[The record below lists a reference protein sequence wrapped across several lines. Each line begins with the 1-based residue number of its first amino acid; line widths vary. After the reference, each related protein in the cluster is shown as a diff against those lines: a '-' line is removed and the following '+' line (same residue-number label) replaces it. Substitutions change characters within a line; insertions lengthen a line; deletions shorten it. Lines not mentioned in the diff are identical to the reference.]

1 MNPYSSEL
9 SGLNDGNQE
18 RVDAKP
24 PGLSAGTIIA
34 TIFMLLFG
42 FAGLM
47 GIIGLIGNAVMLA
60 GGNNMMQVP
69 VQTAPD
75 GSTDPSEE
83 TSDMD
88 AEGQGDPQTGTGTKV
103 VMPAMIKPS
112 FANTVSTLALGIFD
126 FIVAI
131 PMVLWSIQIL
141 QRKQSAAV
149 KLSWLALGMAL
160 MTIVRGILGY
170 IFLPE
175 ALEQA
180 KQGMLAAQ
188 QQQRPGGAPPPPVDA
203 DLLIQ
208 IMTSVGFGCM
218 GILFLFSFLVYL
230 FTFFQLRKPST
241 LERLDR

>member
-88 AEGQGDPQTGTGTKV
+88 TEGQGDPQTGTGTKV

-141 QRKQSAAV
+141 QRKRSAAV

-188 QQQRPGGAPPPPVDA
+188 QQQRPGNAPPPPVDA